1 MAHKVDN
8 LNDDRSISVSSVA
21 DILIFKSSDIVSIAA
36 KDVDWDYATRDTFQ
50 TDTAISR
57 CNGKWNINIGHCEVL
72 RINLF
77 LGSLRLEEKE
87 LEPWD
92 AAGGVVNG
100 EFDCT
105 LSDNNA
111 NGWDANDMFN
121 KNETMYGVQSTFD
134 QSLAGYTI
142 PLQKRDTQDF
152 K

>member
-1 MAHKVDN
+1 MFYKFD
-8 LNDDRSISVSSVA
+8 L
-21 DILIFKSSDIVSIAA
+21 
-36 KDVDWDYATRDTFQ
+36 
-50 TDTAISR
+50 
-57 CNGKWNINIGHCEVL
+57 C
-72 RINLF
+72 

-92 AAGGVVNG
+92 ESNVLNG

-105 LSDNNA
+105 LSDNNS

-121 KNETMYGVQSTFD
+121 KNETMYGVTSTFD